1 MQSFITI
8 NGTKFPQPRR
18 GLEMLSATIVDSA
31 RNANGVVVGQKVGRD
46 QQKLNNLFWGYLTAE
61 QWSAML
67 QIFDKNFFVTVTYP
81 DMVNNRWTTRKMY
94 PGDRTATPY
103 HLDPNTGLPADYIN
117 CKVNIIDCGE
127 PFQGGVAVKQV
138 SNAYKL
144 SMKSLLREQSFVEIT
159 FSQVDTAAATD
170 GNWVSNGAQ
179 SYSEFD
185 TLDYGYDYQES
196 YAALELN
203 RWALDGNTV
212 IVPSSGTMYDGF
224 VSSHMSNAEGK
235 FTTPAVLTRAFSNPH
250 TFPGITL
257 TFDTRYQE
265 WPDTVTVDF
274 YLNGTV
280 LESLTLPVEGTEL
293 VINTKVASCD
303 KIVLTMGNIIPYRR
317 PRLQQVLYGVQKKFG
332 NDDIVSIKESHDV
345 DPLSRRLP
353 QETMQFVLLD
363 YEHNYDPD
371 NPKGIYAYLDK
382 KSPISLR
389 YGYML
394 PTGKVEWLK
403 ADKYVLNSKPK
414 AAKNQATFTGTGLV
428 GSMTG
433 TFYKSKLGSKNF
445 YDMAEEVLLDADL
458 TLTAQGTH
466 PWVIDPTLKQ
476 MFTTAALPIDS
487 HMNCLQLI
495 AHACR
500 CRLFTDDDNII
511 HIKPFGVTVVGIYSG
526 VWADNGH
533 LWYSEWDTV
542 DRGNKVGNTYAALEL
557 NRWTLDGGDQVIVED
572 TDPSGRGFISEAMTA
587 ADGTYITKPTF
598 TKTFDVSHD
607 LPVLAL
613 RFDTPLD
620 EYPTSI
626 QVKYYAGTKL
636 LDTQT
641 VKGITSAE
649 VFVNSEAAIDC
660 TKIEVTMDGGLP
672 YRRMRV
678 SKLYYRETDFTLDFD
693 SIDKD
698 SQSIAKIDQL
708 KAVSVAKYAY
718 TAANDTTKLFEGT
731 TTETQL
737 HVEFSGLA
745 QDVSISVSGG
755 SLVSSNIYARAADLV
770 LSSGT
775 KTVVV
780 TGKTLS
786 ENSVV
791 VSYPV
796 ALDGEIDKEENPLI
810 TNDTM
815 CAALADQVKKYLQM
829 QNTYQTKYRGNPELE
844 VGDVIG
850 LQTLYT
856 DEMDALILVDE
867 ITFNGSLS
875 GKLKVKGL
883 I

>member
-1 MQSFITI
+1 M
-8 NGTKFPQPRR
+8 
-18 GLEMLSATIVDSA
+18 
-31 RNANGVVVGQKVGRD
+31 
-46 QQKLNNLFWGYLTAE
+46 
-61 QWSAML
+61 
-67 QIFDKNFFVTVTYP
+67 
-81 DMVNNRWTTRKMY
+81 
-94 PGDRTATPY
+94 
-103 HLDPNTGLPADYIN
+103 
-117 CKVNIIDCGE
+117 
-127 PFQGGVAVKQV
+127 KQV

-235 FTTPAVLTRAFSNPH
+235 FTTPAVLTRAFGNPH

-274 YLNGTV
+274 YLHGTV
-280 LESLTLPVEGTEL
+280 LESLTLPVEGTEV
-293 VINTKVASCD
+293 VIDTKVASCD
-303 KIVLTMGNIIPYRR
+303 KIVLTMGNTLPYRR

-371 NPKGIYAYLDK
+371 NQKGIYAYLDK

-428 GSMTG
+428 GSLTG

-487 HMNCLQLI
+487 HINCLQLI

-542 DRGNKVGNTYAALEL
+542 DRGN
-557 NRWTLDGGDQVIVED
+557 WTVEI
-572 TDPSGRGFISEAMTA
+572 R
-587 ADGTYITKPTF
+587 
-598 TKTFDVSHD
+598 
-607 LPVLAL
+607 
-613 RFDTPLD
+613 
-620 EYPTSI
+620 
-626 QVKYYAGTKL
+626 
-636 LDTQT
+636 
-641 VKGITSAE
+641 
-649 VFVNSEAAIDC
+649 
-660 TKIEVTMDGGLP
+660 
-672 YRRMRV
+672 
-678 SKLYYRETDFTLDFD
+678 
-693 SIDKD
+693 
-698 SQSIAKIDQL
+698 
-708 KAVSVAKYAY
+708 
-718 TAANDTTKLFEGT
+718 
-731 TTETQL
+731 
-737 HVEFSGLA
+737 
-745 QDVSISVSGG
+745 
-755 SLVSSNIYARAADLV
+755 
-770 LSSGT
+770 
-775 KTVVV
+775 
-780 TGKTLS
+780 
-786 ENSVV
+786 
-791 VSYPV
+791 
-796 ALDGEIDKEENPLI
+796 
-810 TNDTM
+810 
-815 CAALADQVKKYLQM
+815 
-829 QNTYQTKYRGNPELE
+829 
-844 VGDVIG
+844 
-850 LQTLYT
+850 
-856 DEMDALILVDE
+856 
-867 ITFNGSLS
+867 SLS
-875 GKLKVKGL
+875 KTPTPPVEGLSVKR
-883 I
+883 